1 MVYFQTKN
9 PNLGNIWEG
18 LTMEDVGILY
28 GHLVYSL
35 AIWIS
40 LWYFGIYFPRFGMLH
55 QEKSGNPVSD
65 ATLRKT
71 EVSFTNIGPFDHPT
85 IRLSDLM

>member
-1 MVYFQTKN
+1 
-9 PNLGNIWEG
+9 
-18 LTMEDVGILY
+18 MEDVGILY

-55 QEKSGNPVSD
+55 QEKCGNP
-65 ATLRKT
+65 APK
-71 EVSFTNIGPFDHPT
+71 
-85 IRLSDLM
+85 